1 MTTLEVNH
9 IMIFLMKAINTKE
22 KKVLE
27 LEQYDAEVDVEGWRV
42 DQSDQIYWS

>member
-1 MTTLEVNH
+1 MTTLEVNP
-9 IMIFLMKAINTKE
+9 IMIFLMKAINKKE

-42 DQSDQIYWS
+42 DQADQIYWS